1 MDDRKRATTDA
12 MKCLHAARKER
23 ARRLAAGETLEQPKL
38 SSPEA
43 YFKAL
48 PKRRPGDPVRFR

>member
-1 MDDRKRATTDA
+1 MSDRHRAAMDA
-12 MKCLHAARKER
+12 MKVLHAARLAK
-23 ARRLAAGETLEQPKL
+23 ARRKEAGEPEPKL
-38 SSPEA
+38 TSPES